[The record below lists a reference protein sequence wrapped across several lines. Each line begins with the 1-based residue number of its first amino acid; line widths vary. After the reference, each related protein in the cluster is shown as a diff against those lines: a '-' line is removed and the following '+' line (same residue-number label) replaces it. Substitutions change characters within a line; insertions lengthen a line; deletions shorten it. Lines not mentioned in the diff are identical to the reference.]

1 MAMNRSRLFP
11 LSSFGLRDIRNASY
25 SLNGPA
31 LSANETEFLFTLGS
45 EALPATLTYETNT
58 KYRTSLTLNNVITRI
73 DSTTPGT
80 KPRWWCR
87 QGGNQFDGIMI
98 EQANQNFVQ
107 NSDQNF
113 VGATENIWTTTGS
126 IITIYSGYSHPW
138 SDDDLSSDTMTEIGA
153 VTVARTIV
161 TKSGAAA
168 CDLTSG
174 LSYTQSCFVCDGTGV
189 SAEDP
194 STFKRYVQ
202 LSFINTNFPT
212 NSYANFDLLNG
223 TVTAT
228 GAGSALLPTIT
239 PVIDRNTAATW
250 YRISLTSVC
259 NASGTQVGRWK
270 INMIPSGTS
279 SITPSYY
286 VALEAEKTILI
297 CGLQYEENNFVSS
310 YMVQWGAIASGLR
323 LADNLTLQG
332 SNFTNLYKSGTGTN
346 TIVCEFWVNL
356 TKAFGSGN
364 RTVFSI
370 DNGANKNLQV
380 YCNRSGTQATLAWT
394 GGSILSSASLVNG
407 LNKVAI
413 TVNGTT
419 NAAVKI
425 CLNGGTVVSGT
436 SDVTPANQTWLN
448 IGSTSTTST
457 TGFANHLNDVLKK
470 LTVYKSILD
479 DATLQSLTT

>member
-1 MAMNRSRLFP
+1 MAINRSRLFP
-11 LSSFGLRDIRNASY
+11 LSSFGIRDIRNASY

-31 LSANETEFLFTLGS
+31 LSANETEFLFTLGN

-58 KYRTSLTLNNVITRI
+58 QYRTSLILNNVITRT
-73 DSTTPGT
+73 DPTPAT

-98 EQANQNFVQ
+98 EQFNQNFVQ

-113 VGATENIWTTTGS
+113 LGATENIWVTTGL
-126 IITIYSGYSHPW
+126 IVTLYSGYSHPW
-138 SDDDLSSDTMTEIGA
+138 SDDNLSSDTMTEINSLN
-153 VTVARTIV
+153 VPRTLV
-161 TKSGAAA
+161 TKTGAAA

-174 LSYTQSCFVCDGTGV
+174 LSYTQSCFVCGGTGV
-189 SAEDP
+189 SGEDP
-194 STFKRYVQ
+194 ATFARYVQ
-202 LSFINTNFPT
+202 LGFINTYFPVG
-212 NSYANFDLLNG
+212 SYANFDLLNG

-239 PVIDRNTAATW
+239 PVIDRNTGGTW

-259 NASGTQVGRWK
+259 NVSGVQVGRFKLNMIASGT
-270 INMIPSGTS
+270 
-279 SITPSYY
+279 
-286 VALEAEKTILI
+286 ALQAAAYNVILDTEKTILI

-310 YMVQWGAIASGLR
+310 YMYRYDSFAGLR

-332 SNFTNLYKSGTGTN
+332 SNFTNLYKTETGTN

-380 YCNRSGTQATLAWT
+380 YCNRNGTQATLAWT
-394 GGSILSSASLVNG
+394 GGSILSSASLVDG

-419 NAAVKI
+419 NASVKI

-470 LTVYKSILD
+470 LTVYKSILA